1 MTVNILGTEYT
12 LEIKK
17 PGEDKKLD
25 TADGYCDWTTHYIAV
40 LDPQTDDDS
49 VADMP
54 AYIKKVMR
62 HEITHA
68 FLFESGLMQSTN
80 QGPDGGGAYDE
91 QFVDW
96 FAIQGPKI
104 YAAWQKACSL

>member
-25 TADGYCDWTTHYIAV
+25 TCDGYCDWTTHYIAV
-40 LDPQTDDDS
+40 LTPEQNDDS
-49 VADMP
+49 VAEMQV
-54 AYIKKVMR
+54 YTKKVMR

-68 FLFESGLMQSTN
+68 FLFESGLMQHTN
-80 QGPDGGGAYDE
+80 QGQDGGAFDE

-96 FAIQGPKI
+96 ISIQGPKI
-104 YAAWQKACSL
+104 YAAWQKACAL